1 MKRTKTQLRT
11 LGYINMPEGLDK
23 SLVGSFIS
31 QYPKVSIYVLSFMQ
45 YNVYIHGAG
54 TMNNKVF
61 LI

>member
-1 MKRTKTQLRT
+1 
-11 LGYINMPEGLDK
+11 MPEGLDK
-23 SLVGSFIS
+23 SLSGKVYF